1 MEYKPAEL
9 IIKNAKIVFA
19 ELEDKGFGKNIVIDV
34 TDKELQD
41 LITDFYKSEKIGSG
55 KPKFKDYKNKDGNTT
70 KQFTIKL
77 SEYTDIE
84 GKDGLDAKDL
94 RFGAVVNILVRTYA
108 WNNTFGEGISAR
120 AQSIFLLEGG
130 AKTNMA
136 KIAE

>member
-1 MEYKPAEL
+1 MEKQSAEL

-41 LITDFYKSEKIGSG
+41 LITDFYKAEKIGSG
-55 KPKFKDYKNKDGNTT
+55 KPKFKDYTNKDGKTT

-120 AQSIFLLEGG
+120 AQSIFILEGG

>member
-1 MEYKPAEL
+1 MEKQSAEL

-41 LITDFYKSEKIGSG
+41 LITDFYKAEKIGSG
-55 KPKFKDYKNKDGNTT
+55 KPKFKDYTNKDGKTT

-77 SEYTDIE
+77 SDYTDIE

-94 RFGAVVNILVRTYA
+94 RFGAVVNILVRTYT

-120 AQSIFLLEGG
+120 AQSIFILEGG

>member
-41 LITDFYKSEKIGSG
+41 LITDFYKAEKIGSG

>member
-1 MEYKPAEL
+1 MEEL
-9 IIKNAKIVFA
+9 TIKGAKIIFA

-41 LITDFYKSEKIGSG
+41 LISDYYKAEKIGNG
-55 KPKFKDYKNKDGNTT
+55 KPNFKDYTNKDGKTV

-77 SEYTDIE
+77 SDYCDIE

-94 RFGAVVNILVRTYA
+94 RYGAVVNILVKTYA
-108 WNNTFGEGISAR
+108 WKNSFGEGISAR
-120 AQSIFLLEGG
+120 AQDIFVVKAGV
-130 AKTNMA
+130 KTNMA

>member
-1 MEYKPAEL
+1 MEKQSAEL

-34 TDKELQD
+34 TDKELQE
-41 LITDFYKSEKIGSG
+41 LITDFYKAEKIGSG
-55 KPKFKDYKNKDGNTT
+55 KPKFKDYTNKDGKTT

-130 AKTNMA
+130 TKTNMA

>member
-41 LITDFYKSEKIGSG
+41 LITDFYKAEKIGSG

-84 GKDGLDAKDL
+84 GKDGLDSKDL